1 MRCSECDGIVREPSV
16 GRLRDGRIVFGWCTS
31 CMDVAEATRIDL
43 TDRVR
48 LFGKGE
54 KVALPM
60 GGTAWDHEEARSR
73 KRLLA
78 LTVTAAS
85 LAFWG
90 LTMTIAGFARNDE
103 PTPANPRGDHTGLF
117 LVGSGGSLIG
127 TAMGLYLAARRARG
141 RHGPRRDI
149 SVRPAPYPQKSET
162 AL

>member
-1 MRCSECDGIVREPSV
+1 
-16 GRLRDGRIVFGWCTS
+16 
-31 CMDVAEATRIDL
+31 MDVAEATRIDL

-141 RHGPRRDI
+141 RHGQRRDI

>member
-1 MRCSECDGIVREPSV
+1 MRCSECDGIVREQSV

-31 CMDVAEATRIDL
+31 CMDVADATRIEL

-48 LFGKGE
+48 LFGQGE
-54 KVALPM
+54 KVALPL
-60 GGTAWDHEEARSR
+60 GGTAWGHEEARSR

-78 LTVTAAS
+78 LTITAAS

-103 PTPANPRGDHTGLF
+103 PTPANPQGDSTGLF
-117 LVGSGGSLIG
+117 LVGSGGSLMG
-127 TAMGLYLAARRARG
+127 TGLGLYLAARRARG
-141 RHGPRRDI
+141 RHGPSREI
-149 SVRPAPYPQKSET
+149 AIPPASNPQKTGT

>member
-1 MRCSECDGIVREPSV
+1 MRCSECDGFVREQSV
-16 GRLRDGRIVFGWCTS
+16 GRLRDGRIVFGWCPA

-48 LFGKGE
+48 LFGMGD
-54 KVALPM
+54 KVALPL

-78 LTVTAAS
+78 LTITAAS

-90 LTMTIAGFARNDE
+90 LMMTIAGFAKNDE
-103 PTPANPRGDHTGLF
+103 PTPANPRGDNTGLF

-127 TAMGLYLAARRARG
+127 TALGLYLGARRARG
-141 RHGPRRDI
+141 RHGPRRNLAM
-149 SVRPAPYPQKSET
+149 RPATDPQKSET